1 MNKLTIIGNLTRDPV
16 HKSTKDGVSLCEFTV
31 AVNRRQG
38 ENQTTD
44 YFNVTAWRGLG
55 DICQKYLA
63 KGRKAA
69 VVGPVS
75 VNVYTGSDGK
85 ARANMT
91 VTAEDVEF
99 LTPRGEDGEKVQ
111 EKPADGPEAAAGFVE
126 VDDADLPF

>member
-16 HKSTKDGVSLCEFTV
+16 HKSTKDGVGLCEFTI

-38 ENQTTD
+38 ENQTAD
-44 YFNVTAWRGLG
+44 YFSVTAWRGLG

-85 ARANMT
+85 PRATME

-99 LTPRGEDGEKVQ
+99 LTPRGENGEKAP
-111 EKPADGPEAAAGFVE
+111 EKPVDGPEKDAGFVE